1 MQMSLA
7 NIPQEEWT
15 AFKANVRQQVG
26 QIIIPM
32 DVNPGMV
39 KAILA
44 QIDTLHTNIRMEYS
58 DLEGKKEYLEILIRE
73 VERSSIEGSN
83 ELARKKAA
91 TVAVQNY
98 PGANGQVVNLY
109 DYQRRVLER
118 YNFLKGILDVL
129 FSKQNRLI
137 TVNGILKLEQ
147 GTMPYDVQG

>member
-1 MQMSLA
+1 MSLA

>member
-1 MQMSLA
+1 MSLA
-7 NIPQEEWT
+7 NITQEEWT
-15 AFKANVRQQVG
+15 AFKASVRQQVN
-26 QIIIPM
+26 QIIIPV

-44 QIDTLHTNIRMEYS
+44 QIDTLHTNVRMEYS

-98 PGANGQVVNLY
+98 PGANGQVINLY